1 MKKVVLLVSVL
12 FFATSCNDATSRIE
26 SSNEVSSEE
35 SMMEALP
42 TIAFESDFHDFGEIQ
57 EGKKQ
62 YRY

>member
-35 SMMEALP
+35 SIMEALP
-42 TIAFESDFHDFGEIQ
+42 TIAFE
-57 EGKKQ
+57 
-62 YRY
+62 